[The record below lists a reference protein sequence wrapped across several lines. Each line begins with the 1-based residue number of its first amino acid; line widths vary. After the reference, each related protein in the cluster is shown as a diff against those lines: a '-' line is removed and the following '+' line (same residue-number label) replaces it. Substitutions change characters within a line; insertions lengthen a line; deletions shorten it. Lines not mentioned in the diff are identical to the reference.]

1 MRLRSKDKTRQLNT
15 GDNFIVNEINVVL
28 DKIETKNEN
37 NGRLT
42 AIKYVLF
49 FEVWDNIRNEEI
61 IELEG
66 LFRHFYKHDFQANRL
81 NVQRGFKKIRAVRN
95 NDLCSWNEQ
104 VEPTD

>member
-1 MRLRSKDKTRQLNT
+1 MATNTMR
-15 GDNFIVNEINVVL
+15 
-28 DKIETKNEN
+28 
-37 NGRLT
+37 GRLLSHRIHKANMWT
-42 AIKYVLF
+42 HFSA